1 MLIKKPA
8 RIFQLR
14 RPRPNVKQLVQAA
27 LLSAALVG
35 LLGGAAYA
43 LLLRT
48 PTAYVEGNTIR
59 TATADLLV
67 SNDGTNFGR
76 NVPGF
81 VFDNAISG
89 GDAVPEAQ
97 FAHTV
102 YVKNSGSVPLQVGL
116 SAGNSLINN
125 SNIDL
130 SKVRVIVSV
139 DDGTY
144 VSTFTLAVLVNAQ
157 AAGGE
162 LIDQVRALP
171 AGEQFKVAFQIQ
183 LDAGAAPQGAV
194 LSNLTLGFDAITL

>member
-8 RIFQLR
+8 RIFHLR
-14 RPRPNVKQLVQAA
+14 RPKPNVKQLFQAA
-27 LLSAALVG
+27 LLSAAVVG

-43 LLLRT
+43 FLLRT
-48 PTAYVEGNTIR
+48 PTAYVEGSTIR

-67 SNDGTNFGR
+67 SGDGTNFAR

-102 YVKNSGSVPLQVGL
+102 YVKNAGSVPLQVGL

-144 VSTFTLAVLVNAQ
+144 VSTFKLTELINAQ
-157 AAGGE
+157 PAGGE
-162 LIDQVRALP
+162 LIDQLRTLP
-171 AGEQFKVAFQIQ
+171 AGHQFKVAFQVQ
-183 LDAGAAPQGAV
+183 LEAGAAPQGAV
-194 LSNLTLGFDAITL
+194 LSNLTLNFDAITL